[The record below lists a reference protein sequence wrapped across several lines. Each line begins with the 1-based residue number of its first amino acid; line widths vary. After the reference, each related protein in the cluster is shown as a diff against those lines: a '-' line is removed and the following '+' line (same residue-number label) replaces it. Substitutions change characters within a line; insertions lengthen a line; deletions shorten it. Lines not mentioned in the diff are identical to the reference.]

1 MGRSAHSD
9 LTRRLREAHAACE
22 ESAATGV
29 PIDEVADIRA
39 GRRVC
44 QRRTACEVVETYNDA
59 AQRVLER
66 EAPEDH
72 LAKWVAMENV
82 KRVGRREFLTGA
94 AKAGV
99 GVAALALVGVMLAA
113 RASGGRHEAADHS
126 HRGRWSRGTPLRAHA
141 LRAEGLDLDHLR
153 GHLRYWRAL
162 RDPAQLLEERPDR
175 GDARGVHLL

>member
-39 GRRVC
+39 GRRVR
-44 QRRTACEVVETYNDA
+44 QRRIACDAVETYNDA

-66 EAPEDH
+66 GAPEDH

-94 AKAGV
+94 AKAGPASSPQPWWEV
-99 GVAALALVGVMLAA
+99 PPLGQSERSPA
-113 RASGGRHEAADHS
+113 RS
-126 HRGRWSRGTPLRAHA
+126 SRP
-141 LRAEGLDLDHLR
+141 
-153 GHLRYWRAL
+153 
-162 RDPAQLLEERPDR
+162 
-175 GDARGVHLL
+175 